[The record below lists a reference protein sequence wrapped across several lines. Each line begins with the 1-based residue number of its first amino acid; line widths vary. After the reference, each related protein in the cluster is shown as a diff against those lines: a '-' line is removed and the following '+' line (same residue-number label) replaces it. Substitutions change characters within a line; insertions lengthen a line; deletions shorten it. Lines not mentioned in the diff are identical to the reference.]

1 MNLKISI
8 LLDSRTNHSST
19 QLQGVMHTLEWHSEQ
34 SELIL
39 SWSTQLLLKEPV
51 SSQKTI

>member
-1 MNLKISI
+1 M

-19 QLQGVMHTLEWHSEQ
+19 LLQGVMDTLEWHSEQ

-51 SSQKTI
+51 SSRQTI